1 MSRRRISIRVEHTEV
16 TISIA
21 ETSAPA
27 NGSLEAQGIMV
38 PPNLCPDCGAAWIP
52 NFQKTV
58 SGLHLDAARLQT
70 AATEGRLHLFCAP
83 DDEIWICESSIQQ
96 MKEKS

>member
-21 ETSAPA
+21 ESSIPQA
-27 NGSLEAQGIMV
+27 GSSEVQGSTV
-38 PPNLCPDCGAAWIP
+38 PPHLCPDCGAAWIP

-58 SGLHLDAARLQT
+58 SGLHLDAARLQA

-83 DDEIWICESSIQQ
+83 NDEIWICERSMQQ